1 MSMPPSSRLPFEPVV
16 STPIPPNIAEWTV
29 PIVYYPRYLYVPAAH
44 SGIASSWGHLNWFM
58 YGILL
63 VQVYL
68 YNYYFPCDRRGIKTL
83 VYAIFVVETVQTTLG
98 MADVFYWFANGFGNV
113 PRLNNPYISFVDTP
127 VIAAFISF
135 VIQSFFSYRIWTLEN
150 SLWWLVI
157 VIEGISVTQATGGI
171 VGGIKG
177 HLAGNFSQAHRFNVY
192 VNMWL
197 IGDAVADVLI
207 AVSLTYLLL
216 RSRKREYH
224 FSSDNTVAKL
234 IRLTIETNIVSATVA
249 VVALIMFMGWP
260 NHKYFYCPTAVL
272 GKIYSN
278 TLLVT
283 LANRIT
289 LRHGIRLRNPG
300 SSHKTH
306 VSVTVHRSTDQFEML
321 PKTGT
326 AAEVAFRNTRRY
338 EVMHGGFTGP
348 ASGPPAV
355 HPAQLHYIEVIDS
368 PGSSEFS
375 PGPAPSSVIE
385 MPSEHS

>member
-1 MSMPPSSRLPFEPVV
+1 MSNLTSSHLTCEPAAP
-16 STPIPPNIAEWTV
+16 TLIPPNIAEGTV
-29 PIVYYPRYLYVPAAH
+29 PILL
-44 SGIASSWGHLNWFM
+44 GTLLNWFM
-58 YGILL
+58 YGVLL

-68 YNYYFPCDRRGIKTL
+68 YNYYFPYDKRSIKTL
-83 VYAIFVVETVQTTLG
+83 VYAVFIIETVQTALAA
-98 MADVFYWFANGFGNV
+98 ADVFYWFANGFGNV
-113 PRLNNPYISFVDTP
+113 PRLNNPYISDIDTP
-127 VIAAFISF
+127 M
-135 VIQSFFSYRIWTLEN
+135 LEN
-150 SLWWLVI
+150 SLWWLI
-157 VIEGISVTQATGGI
+157 IAIEGISVTQAIGGM

-197 IGDAVADVLI
+197 VGDAVADVLI

-224 FSSDNTVAKL
+224 FSSDNAVAKL

-283 LANRIT
+283 LNNRIT

-300 SSHKTH
+300 SSHQTR

-338 EVMHGGFTGP
+338 EVMHSGFTGP

-368 PGSSEFS
+368 PGSSKSS
-375 PGPAPSSVIE
+375 PVPTPSPALK
-385 MPSEHS
+385 MPSGHS